1 MAINSYFF
9 NAVLDDGV
17 YDRSYNAEDM
27 TSYLNELVGNGV
39 FPNPSNQ
46 LQVRAGSGMNVIVG
60 SGSGWINGH
69 KMVNTADYTLEVDT
83 SDVILNRIDAVIFY
97 ADLDTRTMGIEIKK
111 GTVAST
117 PVPPTMTRTNTRYEM
132 CLAQIQVNKQI
143 TAITAAMIT
152 DTRGNG
158 SICGFVAGLIQQ
170 MDTTTMFNQW
180 QAQFTEWMNSVQTQF
195 DQFKTFRKLEGI
207 YTTQTANESTFDV
220 TDYIPTYSFAYDTLE
235 VYINGLHLT
244 GNEYTLTNSIVTLTT
259 PIEKAGAVVDF
270 VVYHVENPEA

>member
-97 ADLDTRTMGIEIKK
+97 ADLDTRTMGISVKT
-111 GTVAST
+111 GTPAAN
-117 PVPPTMTRTNTRYEM
+117 PTAPAMIRTNSRYEM

-152 DTRGNG
+152 DTRGN
-158 SICGFVAGLIQQ
+158 SNICGYVAGLIQQ
-170 MDTTTMFNQW
+170 MDTSTMFNQW
-180 QAQFTEWMNSVQTQF
+180 QAQFNDWMNSVQTQF
-195 DQFKTFRKLEGI
+195 DQFKQFRKLEGI

-244 GNEYTLTNSIVTLTT
+244 GNEYTLTNAVVTLAT
-259 PIEKAGAVVDF
+259 PIEKAGAVIDF